1 MKKKGLGR
9 GLEALLG
16 EKSKPAQDGATI
28 TSLPLGALQAG
39 KYQPRQKMDS
49 GPLQELAES
58 IREQGVMQPLLV
70 RAISAGK
77 YEIIAGERRF
87 RAATLAGLTEVP
99 VLVSLADDKGAAAM
113 ALIENMQREDLNPLE
128 ESRGLARLI
137 EEFGFTHEQA
147 AKSVGKSRSAISNLL
162 RLAQLAKPVQAM
174 LLAGDIDLDGHA
186 YQCTMNEKGERAIVW
201 KPSDMDIVRYE
212 NDYRSKDSELKTL
225 KLRIRS
231 QMDLI
236 HDDEINA
243 MMMKMWALKH
253 LPISESIMDFVEGRD
268 TVIAGTHRTNA
279 NLLQGGVVSGW
290 YKKGGH
296 ISSVS
301 VEGYEKRGSFTIHSY
316 QGQTIESGNVW
327 IVIDDMFD
335 YAMLYTAV
343 SRCVSFSQ
351 LRFVK
356 KI

>member
-87 RAATLAGLTEVP
+87 RAAKLAGLTEVP

-128 ESRGLARLI
+128 ESQGLARLI

-174 LLAGDIDLDGHA
+174 LLAGDIDMGHA
-186 YQCTMNEKGERAIVW
+186 RALLPLPGASQVALAQKITAQGLSVREAERLSAVLARAGGLMGTKKPKKG
-201 KPSDMDIVRYE
+201 SDTPTPDPDLQRLSREIADLIGLSAE
-212 NDYRSKDSELKTL
+212 FKLKG
-225 KLRIRS
+225 KGGELRIRFS
-231 QMDLI
+231 KA
-236 HDDEINA
+236 DELD
-243 MMMKMWALKH
+243 AL
-253 LPISESIMDFVEGRD
+253 F
-268 TVIAGTHRTNA
+268 
-279 NLLQGGVVSGW
+279 
-290 YKKGGH
+290 KKLG
-296 ISSVS
+296 
-301 VEGYEKRGSFTIHSY
+301 
-316 QGQTIESGNVW
+316 IE
-327 IVIDDMFD
+327 
-335 YAMLYTAV
+335 T
-343 SRCVSFSQ
+343 
-351 LRFVK
+351 
-356 KI
+356 